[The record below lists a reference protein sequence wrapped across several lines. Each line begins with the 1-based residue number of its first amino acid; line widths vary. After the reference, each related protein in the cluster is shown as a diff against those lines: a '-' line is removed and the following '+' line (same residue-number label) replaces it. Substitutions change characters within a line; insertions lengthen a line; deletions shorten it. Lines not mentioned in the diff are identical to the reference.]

1 MAVETGGATIIV
13 ATCLVPAFKPR
24 TNNSLRD
31 FGEAEKMHKV
41 YENQAI
47 KRQKLEGGKA
57 RQILYVE
64 PQNLPRK
71 LPLGVTNGNTNISSS
86 NSKMQINAVKG
97 SAAQKQMK
105 PRPKEP
111 GFKTDQAVAS
121 ASVRSTTDLDPEM
134 VPRMPKFKA
143 QPLNKKENPWKPV
156 LTEPK
161 TPTFQTSLRAR
172 PQKMKS
178 SVELELE
185 KLARKPK
192 FKARP
197 LNKKIFESK
206 GDIGLHYHAKKQ
218 VTVPQEFHFATNDR
232 IPPPA
237 MADLSD
243 LFYFK
248 SESTCKNKP
257 VTRNTIPKPFH
268 LHTEE
273 RGDRKEKKH
282 HMELLHKPY
291 PYSNDY
297 PQEPQK
303 LESKQCT
310 KPEPFQL
317 DSLVRH
323 EIELQQEVEEQ
334 LMVKREEDP
343 FPVTDKVRKPLTQV
357 QEFSLHS
364 ENWAM
369 SRAHFNEKREE
380 EKASKHLTKSKVS
393 HVMPTPKFDHPFFPN
408 NNRSAKDTTNPKSPN
423 LHVAKNKI
431 SNAIVVS
438 SPAATMR

>member
-1 MAVETGGATIIV
+1 MAGETGGATVMV
-13 ATCLVPAFKPR
+13 ATSPFQPR
-24 TNNSLRD
+24 TKSLCD

-41 YENQAI
+41 SENQAI

-57 RQILYVE
+57 RQILYME
-64 PQNLPRK
+64 PQNLPHKSK
-71 LPLGVTNGNTNISSS
+71 LGVSVTNGNTNISSS
-86 NSKMQINAVKG
+86 NSKVRKDAMKG
-97 SAAQKQMK
+97 SDVKKQMK

-111 GFKTDQAVAS
+111 GLK
-121 ASVRSTTDLDPEM
+121 L
-134 VPRMPKFKA
+134 KFSR
-143 QPLNKKENPWKPV
+143 ENPWKPV

-161 TPTFQTSLRAR
+161 APTFQTSLRAR
-172 PQKMKS
+172 PQKLKS

-185 KLARKPK
+185 ELARKPK
-192 FKARP
+192 FTARP

-206 GDIGLHYHAKKQ
+206 GDIGLFYHAKKQ

-237 MADLSD
+237 MVDSSD
-243 LFYFK
+243 LFSFK

-257 VTRNTIPKPFH
+257 ITRNTIPKPFR

-273 RGDRKEKKH
+273 RGAGKEKKH
-282 HMELLHKPY
+282 HMELLSY
-291 PYSNDY
+291 PYINDN

-323 EIELQQEVEEQ
+323 EIELQQEMEEQ
-334 LMVKREEDP
+334 LMFNAQSISKEDP
-343 FPVTDKVRKPLTQV
+343 FPVTDKVRKPLSQV
-357 QEFSLHS
+357 KEFSLHS
-364 ENWAM
+364 ENGAVAEM
-369 SRAHFNEKREE
+369 IEE
-380 EKASKHLTKSKVS
+380 EKTLKHLRRSKFP
-393 HVMPTPKFDHPFFPN
+393 HVMPAPKLDHPFFPN
-408 NNRSAKDTTNPKSPN
+408 NNRSAKDTTKSKSPN
-423 LHVAKNKI
+423 LHLGKKKI
-431 SNAIVVS
+431 SNGTVVS

>member
-13 ATCLVPAFKPR
+13 ATSLVPAFKPR
-24 TNNSLRD
+24 TDNSLRD

-105 PRPKEP
+105 PRPKDP

-121 ASVRSTTDLDPEM
+121 ASVRSTTDLDQEM

-243 LFYFK
+243 LFYFR

-291 PYSNDY
+291 PYTNDY
-297 PQEPQK
+297 PQESQK

-323 EIELQQEVEEQ
+323 EIELQQEMEEQ

-369 SRAHFNEKREE
+369 SKAQFNEKREE
-380 EKASKHLTKSKVS
+380 EKALNHLTRSMVS

-408 NNRSAKDTTNPKSPN
+408 NNRSAKDTTNPESPN

>member
-13 ATCLVPAFKPR
+13 ATSLVPAFKPR
-24 TNNSLRD
+24 TDNSLRD

-105 PRPKEP
+105 PRPKDP

-121 ASVRSTTDLDPEM
+121 ASVRSTTDLDQEM

-143 QPLNKKENPWKPV
+143 QPLNKK
-156 LTEPK
+156 
-161 TPTFQTSLRAR
+161 TSLRAR

-243 LFYFK
+243 LFYFR

-291 PYSNDY
+291 PYTNDY
-297 PQEPQK
+297 PQESQK

-323 EIELQQEVEEQ
+323 EIELQQEMEEQ

-369 SRAHFNEKREE
+369 SKAQFNEKREE
-380 EKASKHLTKSKVS
+380 EKALNHLTRSMVS

-408 NNRSAKDTTNPKSPN
+408 NNRSAKDTTNPESPN

>member
-1 MAVETGGATIIV
+1 MAAETGGATIML
-13 ATCLVPAFKPR
+13 ATSPFQPR
-24 TNNSLRD
+24 TKSLCD

-41 YENQAI
+41 SENQAI

-57 RQILYVE
+57 RQIVYME
-64 PQNLPRK
+64 PQNLPHKSK
-71 LPLGVTNGNTNISSS
+71 LGVSVTNGNTNISS
-86 NSKMQINAVKG
+86 NSKVQKDVMKG
-97 SAAQKQMK
+97 SAVKKQMK

-111 GFKTDQAVAS
+111 GLKSDQAVAS
-121 ASVRSTTDLDPEM
+121 ADLEQETSPTM
-134 VPRMPKFKA
+134 SKFKA
-143 QPLNKKENPWKPV
+143 QTLNKKENPWKRI

-172 PQKMKS
+172 PQKLKS

-185 KLARKPK
+185 ELARKPK

-206 GDIGLHYHAKKQ
+206 GDIGLFYHAKKQ

-237 MADLSD
+237 MPDSSD
-243 LFYFK
+243 LFSFK

-257 VTRNTIPKPFH
+257 ITRNTIPKPFH

-273 RGDRKEKKH
+273 RGGGKEKKY
-282 HMELLHKPY
+282 HMELLHI
-291 PYSNDY
+291 NEY

-323 EIELQQEVEEQ
+323 EIELQQEMEEQ
-334 LMVKREEDP
+334 LMFNAQSISKEDP
-343 FPVTDKVRKPLTQV
+343 FPVTDKVRKPLSQV

-364 ENWAM
+364 ENGAV
-369 SRAHFNEKREE
+369 AEKIEE
-380 EKASKHLTKSKVS
+380 EKALKHLRRSKVP
-393 HVMPTPKFDHPFFPN
+393 HVMPAPKFDHPFFPN
-408 NNRSAKDTTNPKSPN
+408 NKY
-423 LHVAKNKI
+423 V
-431 SNAIVVS
+431 
-438 SPAATMR
+438 

>member
-13 ATCLVPAFKPR
+13 ATCPFKPR

-243 LFYFK
+243 L
-248 SESTCKNKP
+248 
-257 VTRNTIPKPFH
+257 
-268 LHTEE
+268 E

-369 SRAHFNEKREE
+369 SRAQFNEKREE
-380 EKASKHLTKSKVS
+380 EKALKHLTKSKVS
-393 HVMPTPKFDHPFFPN
+393 HVMPTPKFHHPFFPN